1 LAVFADFA
9 ISRRSLATNVFPF
22 KSITAHHSGYAH
34 GLEKNQ
40 LQKIADRSQCTES
53 KSRLAAMSMED
64 LTIYLND
71 HLAGSVSAIE
81 LVDHLIETY
90 KGKSLEPFLTNLRNE
105 IDADQR
111 ALQDLIKKLGVKES
125 AVRKA
130 GAWVAEKLARMKVRV
145 SDSEKD
151 QMGLLDALEG
161 LLLGITGKGAL
172 WSALEAASE
181 NVPSLRGLGY
191 ARLQQRARE
200 QCDLVDAKRLESARE
215 VFKPEK

>member
-1 LAVFADFA
+1 
-9 ISRRSLATNVFPF
+9 
-22 KSITAHHSGYAH
+22 
-34 GLEKNQ
+34 
-40 LQKIADRSQCTES
+40 
-53 KSRLAAMSMED
+53 MSMED

-90 KGKSLEPFLTNLRNE
+90 KGKPLEPFFTNLRNE

-111 ALQDLIKKLGVKES
+111 ALQDLIKKLGEKES

-145 SDSEKD
+145 NDSEKD
-151 QMGLLDALEG
+151 QMGLLQALEG
-161 LLLGITGKGAL
+161 LLLGITGKEAL

-181 NVPSLRGLGY
+181 NVASLRGWDY
-191 ARLQQRARE
+191 ARLQQSARE
-200 QCDLVDAKRLESARE
+200 QRDLVDAKRLGSARE
-215 VFKPEK
+215 VFKSEK

>member
-1 LAVFADFA
+1 
-9 ISRRSLATNVFPF
+9 
-22 KSITAHHSGYAH
+22 
-34 GLEKNQ
+34 
-40 LQKIADRSQCTES
+40 
-53 KSRLAAMSMED
+53 MSMED

-90 KGKSLEPFLTNLRNE
+90 KGKPLEPFFTNLRNE

-111 ALQDLIKKLGVKES
+111 TLQDLIRKLGEKES

-145 SDSEKD
+145 NDSEKD
-151 QMGLLDALEG
+151 QMGLLQALEG
-161 LLLGITGKGAL
+161 LLLGITGKRAL
-172 WSALEAASE
+172 WSALEVASE
-181 NVPSLRGLGY
+181 NVALLRGLDY

-215 VFKPEK
+215 VFKTERT

>member
-1 LAVFADFA
+1 
-9 ISRRSLATNVFPF
+9 
-22 KSITAHHSGYAH
+22 
-34 GLEKNQ
+34 
-40 LQKIADRSQCTES
+40 
-53 KSRLAAMSMED
+53 MSMED

-90 KGKSLEPFLTNLRNE
+90 KGKPLEPFFTNLRNE

-111 ALQDLIKKLGVKES
+111 ALQDLIKKLGEKES

-145 SDSEKD
+145 NDSEKD
-151 QMGLLDALEG
+151 QMGLLQALEG
-161 LLLGITGKGAL
+161 LLLGITGKEAL

-181 NVPSLRGLGY
+181 NVASLRGLDY
-191 ARLQQRARE
+191 ARLQQSARE
-200 QCDLVDAKRLESARE
+200 QRDLVDAKRLGSARE
-215 VFKPEK
+215 VFKSEK

>member
-1 LAVFADFA
+1 M
-9 ISRRSLATNVFPF
+9 N
-22 KSITAHHSGYAH
+22 K
-34 GLEKNQ
+34 K
-40 LQKIADRSQCTES
+40 
-53 KSRLAAMSMED
+53 D

-90 KGKSLEPFLTNLRNE
+90 KGKPLEPFFTNLRKE

-111 ALQDLIKKLGVKES
+111 TLQDLIKKLGEKES

-151 QMGLLDALEG
+151 QMGLLQALEG

-181 NVPSLRGLGY
+181 NVASLRSLDY

-215 VFKPEK
+215 VFKSEK

>member
-1 LAVFADFA
+1 
-9 ISRRSLATNVFPF
+9 
-22 KSITAHHSGYAH
+22 
-34 GLEKNQ
+34 
-40 LQKIADRSQCTES
+40 
-53 KSRLAAMSMED
+53 MSMED

-90 KGKSLEPFLTNLRNE
+90 KGKPLEPFFTNLRNE

-111 ALQDLIKKLGVKES
+111 TLQDLIKKLGEKES
-125 AVRKA
+125 AMRKA
-130 GAWVAEKLARMKVRV
+130 GAWVAEKLARMKIRV

-151 QMGLLDALEG
+151 QLGLLDALEG

-172 WSALEAASE
+172 WSALEAACE
-181 NVPSLRGLGY
+181 NVASLRGLDY

-200 QCDLVDAKRLESARE
+200 QCDLVAAKRLESARE
-215 VFKPEK
+215 VFKSEK

>member
-1 LAVFADFA
+1 
-9 ISRRSLATNVFPF
+9 
-22 KSITAHHSGYAH
+22 
-34 GLEKNQ
+34 
-40 LQKIADRSQCTES
+40 
-53 KSRLAAMSMED
+53 MSMED

-90 KGKSLEPFLTNLRNE
+90 RGKSLEPFFTNLRNE

-172 WSALEAASE
+172 WSALEEASE
-181 NVPSLRGLGY
+181 NVAQLRGLDY

-200 QCDLVDAKRLESARE
+200 QCDLVDAKRLESARD
-215 VFKPEK
+215 VFTSEK

>member
-1 LAVFADFA
+1 
-9 ISRRSLATNVFPF
+9 
-22 KSITAHHSGYAH
+22 
-34 GLEKNQ
+34 
-40 LQKIADRSQCTES
+40 
-53 KSRLAAMSMED
+53 MSMED

-90 KGKSLEPFLTNLRNE
+90 KGKPLEPFFTNLRNE

-111 ALQDLIKKLGVKES
+111 TLQDLIKKLGEKES
-125 AVRKA
+125 AMRKA
-130 GAWVAEKLARMKVRV
+130 GAWVAEKLARMKIRV

-151 QMGLLDALEG
+151 QLGLLDALEG

-172 WSALEAASE
+172 WSALEAAAE
-181 NVPSLRGLGY
+181 NVPSLRGLDY

-200 QCDLVDAKRLESARE
+200 QRDLVEAKRLESARE
-215 VFKPEK
+215 VSKSEK

>member
-1 LAVFADFA
+1 
-9 ISRRSLATNVFPF
+9 
-22 KSITAHHSGYAH
+22 
-34 GLEKNQ
+34 
-40 LQKIADRSQCTES
+40 
-53 KSRLAAMSMED
+53 MSMED

-90 KGKSLEPFLTNLRNE
+90 KGKPLEPFFTNLRKE

-111 ALQDLIKKLGVKES
+111 TLQDLIKKLGVKES

-181 NVPSLRGLGY
+181 NVPSLRGLDY

-200 QCDLVDAKRLESARE
+200 QCELVEAKRLESARE
-215 VFKPEK
+215 VFKSEK